1 MEANKPRVSSQS
13 DDGQWQNLVPDAVG
27 TQEEPCLSWGMEEAA
42 SKLSF
47 NSSVGVNQMERVW
60 TNIPGKGTEV

>member
-1 MEANKPRVSSQS
+1 MEANKPRGSSQS
-13 DDGQWQNLVPDAVG
+13 DDGQRQDLVPDAVG
-27 TQEEPCLSWGMEEAA
+27 TREEPCLSWGMEEAA
-42 SKLSF
+42 SKLSL